1 MEKERKKGKKGEKK
15 KKEEKWVHV
24 GMMMFPEEVPLNKE
38 SGSGFLVIW
47 KFLKYFYGFGLSRG
61 NTPFFKHV
69 PGDGV
74 LIISRC

>member
-1 MEKERKKGKKGEKK
+1 
-15 KKEEKWVHV
+15 
-24 GMMMFPEEVPLNKE
+24 MFPEEVPLNKE

-61 NTPFFKHV
+61 NTRFFKHV